1 MIKPVYGIGGP
12 LTDANFN
19 QLSMSRSQA
28 QREAEKLARKTVR
41 QGLSDHA
48 RGFVCDVG
56 EYYRISVAVSKPRSV
71 R

>member
-19 QLSMSRSQA
+19 QLNMSRRQA
-28 QREAEKLARKTVR
+28 QMEADKLARKTVR
-41 QGLSDHA
+41 QGLSDCA
-48 RGFVCDVG
+48 QGFVCDVG
-56 EYYRISVAVSKPRSV
+56 DYYRISVEVSKPRSV